1 MAKLLKIIA
10 RTIGISLEW
19 VLLILIVFAFLIRTS
34 TFQTF
39 MGQIATDYLS
49 SELNT
54 EIKIDKIDI
63 IILNRAQLKGVFI
76 RDLNG
81 DTLASVGTIDV
92 RISDLNLSGNHIT
105 ISSALVKDGRI
116 GISRDKKTGDFNYG
130 FLVDYFGSDT
140 PPDPSKKPMKL
151 DIEEIN
157 LANITLSY
165 DDNRKDHSPY
175 GMDYDHL
182 YFTDVLLKANKFKSD
197 DKGVIGLSIEKFSA
211 KESCGLQ
218 LDQLKLSMVMDP
230 KSGILLKRVEIRT
243 PDTRIYASKF
253 NLRAKSMKDFNDFTN
268 KVRFD
273 AVIDS
278 SEIDLH
284 DVSLFVP
291 ALEGMDQK
299 IYLSTSLR
307 KPVNSLTLNDFDLRF
322 GSRTVVR
329 GDFVLPDFSD
339 MDKASVNE
347 QISYCFVDLDDVKAL
362 HLPKSAGN
370 KGIELQPMIERL
382 AYAELKNTTVQ
393 GTMQEFIL
401 ASNRISTKLGSLQ
414 INNGIQF
421 NKLNGE
427 EGGFSFHRTAN
438 SNYDVAVD
446 SFQLG
451 QFLANDMLGKVQGEF
466 FLTGIVGQKDVIR
479 LTELAGDIQ
488 RFGFNNYGYSNIK
501 VTNGSFIN
509 NVFDADIAINDPHLK
524 MTFDGK
530 VDVNTIQ
537 KFDFKLDVDQ
547 ADLGALNFSSDPEA
561 ELTADLDIDMKG
573 KSIDDYRGTVFVD
586 NMNYSQGGK
595 KIAVPDLDLTLT
607 RGEPTDQLK
616 IDSEVAYVEINGKMT
631 SANLVN
637 ALNNSFAE
645 LLPTMIKPVAV
656 NKKKTTHEFFDATI
670 ITKNTEEL
678 FDIFYPEL
686 HVAAGS
692 VIQAS
697 YDSQT
702 DVQTLSVKSDEVA
715 LIPVAKDSAK
725 VQKQFLQGLEITDT
739 LSNGKLALTLKANK
753 AEYNDSLYVQQF
765 NVRVTNDDGEFKSIT
780 RWNQGMENP
789 AEIKIDARLAEN
801 NEYFF
806 TVNPSYFTV
815 ESQRWEIQNKAQI
828 NIEEKRIFIDHLTL
842 ERENQFIGVDGILSN
857 NEEDKLSLRLNDVH
871 VEEFSKILDPSL
883 DISGR
888 LDGTVDLRTPFT
900 SLSASGDVVLSQF
913 YMNKEEIGT
922 ISVDAV
928 WNPVKE
934 MVSMS
939 GKLDY
944 RENKETFNFYGS
956 FYPMREDNNYSIDL
970 RFRKTDIA
978 FASAFVDPEI
988 VGDIKGKL
996 EGRLKITGKTAAP
1009 NINGKVTLNDGSVK
1023 VGMLGTTYRMNG
1035 DLVFDGDNDFITAVL
1050 PVKDQDDNVA
1060 VLDVQISHNDFA
1072 NFGVNLDFWFDEE
1085 SVYGMYKKPFKG
1097 KFMVLNTRYKEG
1109 DIYYGKA
1116 YASGFANI
1124 NITEK
1129 LVDINVTARTEAGT
1143 EVDLPMYG
1151 ASSVSD
1157 FPFIEY
1163 TDGSPK
1169 QGNQDKNSGVQM
1181 ELNIKATPDAKINLI
1196 FNPKTEDKIDASG
1209 YGDIKITIDQNG
1221 AVGMVGTYE
1230 IVEGGYDMNMYSI
1243 KERFILE
1250 PGGTIV
1256 WTATPYDAIMNLR
1269 TYVPIPAT
1277 VSDILGNT
1285 PDGKKYPKKIVK
1297 TYMDISG
1304 KLSKPN
1310 VGLSLEMPTASN
1322 DERQILNSAISTPE
1336 GLQTQW
1342 FFLLSQRRFKPLDAE
1357 GGGGF
1362 GGAASVLASQ
1372 ANAFLDGLSPGGV
1385 DLSVGATG
1393 NSGTLTG
1400 SKTLGDRIVLTGSF
1414 GRTTGSKEDATS
1426 SAFVGDMRM
1435 DVLFNDD
1442 GTFKMSVFNEPNDK
1456 AGVGG
1461 SENGDYTQGIAISYS
1476 EQFNEFY
1483 ESRLLK
1489 FFREIFM
1496 RKGADPKKKKKQ
1508 VPANEVILTP
1518 PPPVVK
1524 KESSEETPKETDP
1537 NK

>member
-19 VLLILIVFAFLIRTS
+19 MLLLLIAFAFAIRTS
-34 TFQTF
+34 QFQTF
-39 MGQIATDYLS
+39 LGQLATDYLS

-81 DTLASVGTIDV
+81 DTLASVGTIDIK
-92 RISDLNLSGNHIT
+92 ISELNLSGNHIT
-105 ISSALVKDGRI
+105 ISSALIKDGRI

-130 FLVDYFGSDT
+130 FLEDYFGSDT
-140 PPDPSKKPMKL
+140 PKDPKKKPMKL

-157 LANITLSY
+157 LADITLSY
-165 DDNRKDHSPY
+165 DDNRKERSTY

-182 YFTDVLLKANKFKSD
+182 YFTNVQLKTSKFKSD
-197 DKGVIGLSIEKFSA
+197 DNGVIGLTIDDFSA

-230 KSGILLKRVEIRT
+230 KSGFLLKNLTIKT
-243 PDTRIYASKF
+243 PDTKIYAPKF
-253 NLRAKSMKDFNDFTN
+253 NLRAKSMDDFNDFTN

-273 AVIDS
+273 AIIDS
-278 SEIDLH
+278 SEIDLR

-299 IYLSTSLR
+299 VYLSTGIR
-307 KPVNSLTLNDFDLRF
+307 KPVSSLTLNDFDLRF

-329 GDFVLPDFSD
+329 GDFVLPDFAD
-339 MDKASVNE
+339 MDKASLDE
-347 QISYCFVDLDDVKAL
+347 QISYCFVDLNDVKAL

-370 KGIELQPMIERL
+370 NGIELQPMIERL
-382 AYAELKNTTVQ
+382 AYAELKNTTVK
-393 GTMQEFIL
+393 GTMNEFVL
-401 ASNRISTKLGSLQ
+401 ASKRISTKLGSLQ

-421 NKLNGE
+421 NKLN
-427 EGGFSFHRTAN
+427 EGGFAFHRTAN

-451 QFLANDMLGKVQGEF
+451 QFLGNDMLGKVQGQF
-466 FLTGIVGQKDVIR
+466 FLTGVAGQKDVIR

-501 VTNGSFIN
+501 VTEGSFIN

-530 VDVNTIQ
+530 VDVNKIQ
-537 KFDFKLDVDQ
+537 KFDFTLNVDQ
-547 ADLGALNFSSDPEA
+547 ADLGALNFSSDPESKFI
-561 ELTADLDIDMKG
+561 ADVDIDIKG
-573 KSIDDYRGTVFVD
+573 TSIDDYSGTVALDHVA
-586 NMNYSQGGK
+586 YQQGGK
-595 KIAVPDLDLTLT
+595 NITVPDLDLTLT
-607 RGEPTDQLK
+607 RGVTDRLLVNSIVAD
-616 IDSEVAYVEINGKMT
+616 IDITGKMT
-631 SANLVN
+631 SANLAN

-645 LLPTMIKPVAV
+645 LLPTMIKPVAM
-656 NKKKTTHEFFDATI
+656 NKKKTTHEFFNATI
-670 ITKNTEEL
+670 TTKNTEDL
-678 FDIFYPEL
+678 FNIFYPEL
-686 HVAAGS
+686 HVAPGS
-692 VIQAS
+692 VILAS
-697 YDSQT
+697 YDSKT
-702 DVQTLSVKSDEVA
+702 DIQTLTFTSNEVA
-715 LIPVAKDSAK
+715 LIPITKDSAK
-725 VQKQFLQGLEITDT
+725 VQKQFLQGLKVTDT
-739 LSNGKLALTLKANK
+739 LSNGNLSMTIHADK

-765 NVRVTNDDGEFKSIT
+765 NVRVTNDDGEFKST
-780 RWNQGMENP
+780 TQWNQGMENP
-789 AEIKIDARLAEN
+789 AELKVDAKLAEN

-815 ESQRWEIQNKAQI
+815 ESQRWEIQNRAKI
-828 NIEEKRIFIDHLTL
+828 NIEQKRIFIDHLTL
-842 ERENQFIGVDGILSN
+842 ERENQFIGVDGVLSD

-913 YMNKEEIGT
+913 FMNKEEIGT

-928 WNPVKE
+928 WNPIKE

-978 FASAFVDPEI
+978 FANAFVDPEI
-988 VGDIKGKL
+988 VGEIKGKL

-1009 NINGKVTLNDGSVK
+1009 NINGKVTLNEGSVK
-1023 VGMLGTTYRMNG
+1023 VGMLGTTYRLDG
-1035 DLVFDGDNDFITAVL
+1035 DLKFDGDNDFITAVF
-1050 PVKDQDDNVA
+1050 PVKDQDDNLA

-1109 DIYYGKA
+1109 EIYDGKA

-1129 LVDINVTARTEAGT
+1129 LVDINVTAKTEKGT
-1143 EVDLPMYG
+1143 EVNLPMYG
-1151 ASSVSD
+1151 ASDVSD

-1163 TDGSPK
+1163 TDGTTPK
-1169 QGNQDKNSGVQM
+1169 GNQGTNSGVEL

-1196 FNPKTEDKIDASG
+1196 FNPKTEDKIDATGS
-1209 YGDIKITIDQNG
+1209 GDIKLNIRQNG
-1221 AVGMVGTYE
+1221 SIGMTGTYK
-1230 IVEGGYDMNMYSI
+1230 IASGGYDMNMYSI
-1243 KERFILE
+1243 KERFVLE
-1250 PGGTIV
+1250 PGGTIE
-1256 WTATPYDAIMNLR
+1256 WTATPYDAIMKLR

-1277 VSDILGNT
+1277 VSDIIGNT

-1297 TYMDISG
+1297 AYMDITG

-1310 VGLSLEMPTASN
+1310 VGLSMEMVGATS
-1322 DERQILNSAISTPE
+1322 DENQILSSAISTPE

-1342 FFLLSQRRFKPLDAE
+1342 FYLLSQRRFKPNDSE

-1385 DLSVGATG
+1385 KLSVGASDNTG
-1393 NSGTLTG
+1393 TVSGSRVLG
-1400 SKTLGDRIVLTGSF
+1400 SRVVLTGTF
-1414 GRTTGSKEDATS
+1414 GKTTGSKEDASS
-1426 SAFVGDMRM
+1426 SAFIGDMRM

-1442 GTFKMSVFNEPNDK
+1442 GTFKMSVFNESNDK
-1456 AGVGG
+1456 SSVGG
-1461 SENGDYTQGIAISYS
+1461 SENGDFTQGVSISYS

-1483 ESRLLK
+1483 ESRLLR

-1496 RKGADPKKKKKQ
+1496 RKGADPNKKKKRI
-1508 VPANEVILTP
+1508 PAKDAEAINTAREPKVSTEEDP
-1518 PPPVVK
+1518 DK
-1524 KESSEETPKETDP
+1524 KKTTE
-1537 NK
+1537 